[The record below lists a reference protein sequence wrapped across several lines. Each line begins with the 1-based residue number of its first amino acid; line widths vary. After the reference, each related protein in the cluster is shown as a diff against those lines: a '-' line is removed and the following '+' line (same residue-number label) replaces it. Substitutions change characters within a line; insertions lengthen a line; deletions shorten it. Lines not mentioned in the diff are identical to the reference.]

1 MENDQ
6 DQNAV
11 TSAVNVESAQGG
23 GTWDAIIKM
32 FTAPTRAAQI
42 LKEKPKILIPLIITF
57 VLSAVVVIATMKYS
71 MNMQVDMIAKARNL
85 PPEIVDQIRAGSAQ
99 LSLVKNLIGAVVGSC
114 FVLLF
119 TLISAGLAMFLG
131 SVLMGG
137 KAGFKAVLSVTAVA
151 GLISALGS
159 IITLPLMFLKGT
171 LLVSIGFAGL
181 LPGKDFTSL
190 LYSFLYQYNFFMIWS
205 VIAAGIGYAVIYEFP
220 RNKGLNVAIIS
231 SLIMAVLAIAFR
243 LVGLIMAGVEIT
255 LL

>member
-85 PPEIVDQIRAGSAQ
+85 IDMKSNA
-99 LSLVKNLIGAVVGSC
+99 
-114 FVLLF
+114 
-119 TLISAGLAMFLG
+119 
-131 SVLMGG
+131 
-137 KAGFKAVLSVTAVA
+137 
-151 GLISALGS
+151 
-159 IITLPLMFLKGT
+159 
-171 LLVSIGFAGL
+171 
-181 LPGKDFTSL
+181 
-190 LYSFLYQYNFFMIWS
+190 
-205 VIAAGIGYAVIYEFP
+205 P
-220 RNKGLNVAIIS
+220 RGQ
-231 SLIMAVLAIAFR
+231 
-243 LVGLIMAGVEIT
+243 E
-255 LL
+255 